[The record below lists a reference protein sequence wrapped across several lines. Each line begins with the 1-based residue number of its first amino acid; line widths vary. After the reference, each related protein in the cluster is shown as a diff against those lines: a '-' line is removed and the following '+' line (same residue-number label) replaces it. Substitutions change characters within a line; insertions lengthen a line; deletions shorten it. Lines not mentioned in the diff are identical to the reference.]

1 MSLPVTIALPQSL
14 THESSAQALDLL
26 GNRLLASASSKH
38 LVVDAGALQVF
49 DSSALSVL
57 LGLRRLTVAQSMSFE
72 VASLPVKLQQLAVA
86 YGVDRALGG
95 RTD

>member
-1 MSLPVTIALPQSL
+1 
-14 THESSAQALDLL
+14 
-26 GNRLLASASSKH
+26 
-38 LVVDAGALQVF
+38 
-49 DSSALSVL
+49 LSVL